1 MSLSSLGISSAL
13 TSLHLTVPRQ
23 RFRVHKLLLFYFM
36 LCFQLIDF
44 MNLFYGNLDARFS
57 KFQVYN
63 VLTMTDDFMLVSG
76 MPKDIGKD
84 RIVIFLSCLILRH
97 TSGDKHVSEIAGIAL
112 DLLAGSVVFQIPH
125 RPNSRLNIRMGFH
138 RLASAQF

>member
-13 TSLHLTVPRQ
+13 TSLHLIVPRQ
-23 RFRVHKLLLFYFM
+23 RFRVHKLLFFYFM

-44 MNLFYGNLDARFS
+44 MNLFYGNFDARFS

-76 MPKDIGKD
+76 MPKDIGKY
-84 RIVIFLSCLILRH
+84 RIITILS
-97 TSGDKHVSEIAGIAL
+97 V
-112 DLLAGSVVFQIPH
+112 
-125 RPNSRLNIRMGFH
+125 
-138 RLASAQF
+138 

>member
-1 MSLSSLGISSAL
+1 MSLSSLGISLAL
-13 TSLHLTVPRQ
+13 MSLHLIVPRQ
-23 RFRVHKLLLFYFM
+23 RFRVHRLL

-76 MPKDIGKD
+76 MPKDIGKY
-84 RIVIFLSCLILRH
+84 RIITILS
-97 TSGDKHVSEIAGIAL
+97 V
-112 DLLAGSVVFQIPH
+112 
-125 RPNSRLNIRMGFH
+125 
-138 RLASAQF
+138 